1 MLEIIICLKNL
12 KLKTL
17 FSYDREELENPSEEN
32 REENYSNMENRKEY
46 NKIPNGNDAKDE
58 KVQLTDPV
66 TKSASTKSEIKK
78 PSALTLKLRKALDH
92 WITQTFMTSIT
103 VYILFA
109 DDVKMIVTTKEADD
123 AFSIVCVINML
134 IFTVEFIVSSL
145 VVEDY
150 FLGFYFWLDFVSIVS
165 MLLDVHWFYDVVI
178 NSVTGASSIEE
189 TVTTVDILVNTTSGN
204 STATGTKPNSNV
216 KSISALAKAGKGAKV
231 GSRAIRILRILRI
244 IRLVRISKLYKAS
257 EKLIEDKLNKELN
270 KFRKQN
276 NKAKDDSTN
285 PEDQPRNVPQES
297 KVGKKLSDL
306 TTRRVIILVLA
317 MMIGIILFNSNFYL
331 APLTSMD
338 FGIKVFSNF
347 DDPYDP
353 NLNLTFDIYVNEHM
367 NISSPIVYAKVGNL
381 SYGNFNDTD
390 ILREA
395 EKITASDEC
404 LTLDTS
410 GAGCIAIFDNTS
422 SSRLASIL
430 NIIKTIFICLVLSG
444 GAICFNKDTSEMVL
458 EPIESMIKKIED
470 ISKNPIEA
478 MQNNEKEEY
487 AKSLLEN
494 EEKAHKGC
502 LSCLK
507 CSKEEGAKKKTDA
520 PLETVILENTI
531 TKIGALLALGFGEA
545 GSEIIAK
552 NMQNNANGD
561 VNPLLPGKKVMAIYG
576 FCDIRNFTDTT
587 EVLQEKVM
595 IFVNEIAEIVHE
607 ITAEHCGSANKNIG
621 DAFLLVW
628 KFEDQF
634 VDVNQETKD
643 ITLINN
649 YSVNQICDMA
659 LISFIKIL
667 AKVHKSY
674 KLDKYR
680 KNEGL
685 NRRINNYCVKMGFG
699 LHLGWSIE
707 GAIGSTF
714 KIDASYLSPNVNKAS
729 GLEEK
734 TKEYGV
740 QLVISGDFISYLSEE
755 ARKRVRLIDKLVG
768 ENGEEETVYTVDIDM
783 SDLKIEERDPDD
795 GEQNQNEANKDAPTN
810 IMNAI
815 SAKKLEKYKK
825 RMKRKMNYDDAIN
838 GVRKIWQEFEDADE
852 DYAIMRRK
860 YTKEFYDF
868 YNLGFNHF
876 QDGDW
881 LKAKIYFEK
890 ANDVLGDKDGPTE
903 NLIRIMK
910 ENNFTRP
917 ADWKGNTAEHGH

>member
-1 MLEIIICLKNL
+1 M
-12 KLKTL
+12 
-17 FSYDREELENPSEEN
+17 
-32 REENYSNMENRKEY
+32 
-46 NKIPNGNDAKDE
+46 
-58 KVQLTDPV
+58 
-66 TKSASTKSEIKK
+66 
-78 PSALTLKLRKALDH
+78 
-92 WITQTFMTSIT
+92 
-103 VYILFA
+103 
-109 DDVKMIVTTKEADD
+109 
-123 AFSIVCVINML
+123 
-134 IFTVEFIVSSL
+134 
-145 VVEDY
+145 
-150 FLGFYFWLDFVSIVS
+150 
-165 MLLDVHWFYDVVI
+165 
-178 NSVTGASSIEE
+178 
-189 TVTTVDILVNTTSGN
+189 
-204 STATGTKPNSNV
+204 
-216 KSISALAKAGKGAKV
+216 
-231 GSRAIRILRILRI
+231 
-244 IRLVRISKLYKAS
+244 
-257 EKLIEDKLNKELN
+257 
-270 KFRKQN
+270 
-276 NKAKDDSTN
+276 
-285 PEDQPRNVPQES
+285 
-297 KVGKKLSDL
+297 
-306 TTRRVIILVLA
+306 
-317 MMIGIILFNSNFYL
+317 
-331 APLTSMD
+331 
-338 FGIKVFSNF
+338 
-347 DDPYDP
+347 
-353 NLNLTFDIYVNEHM
+353 
-367 NISSPIVYAKVGNL
+367 
-381 SYGNFNDTD
+381 
-390 ILREA
+390 
-395 EKITASDEC
+395 
-404 LTLDTS
+404 
-410 GAGCIAIFDNTS
+410 
-422 SSRLASIL
+422 
-430 NIIKTIFICLVLSG
+430 VLSG

-502 LSCLK
+502 FSCLK
-507 CSKEEGAKKKTDA
+507 CSKEEGVKKKNDA

-634 VDVNQETKD
+634 VDVNPETKD
-643 ITLINN
+643 INLINT

-783 SDLKIEERDPDD
+783 SDLKIEDRDPDD
-795 GEQNQNEANKDAPTN
+795 GEQNQNDGNKACANKLN
-810 IMNAI
+810 ECHFC
-815 SAKKLEKYKK
+815 EKT
-825 RMKRKMNYDDAIN
+825 
-838 GVRKIWQEFEDADE
+838 RKIQ
-852 DYAIMRRK
+852 
-860 YTKEFYDF
+860 
-868 YNLGFNHF
+868 
-876 QDGDW
+876 
-881 LKAKIYFEK
+881 
-890 ANDVLGDKDGPTE
+890 
-903 NLIRIMK
+903 K
-910 ENNFTRP
+910 ENEKKN
-917 ADWKGNTAEHGH
+917 EL

>member
-1 MLEIIICLKNL
+1 
-12 KLKTL
+12 
-17 FSYDREELENPSEEN
+17 
-32 REENYSNMENRKEY
+32 MENRRDY
-46 NKIPNGNDAKDE
+46 NKIPNGNEVKDE
-58 KVQLTDPV
+58 KVQLTDPAKP
-66 TKSASTKSEIKK
+66 TPSKPEIKK
-78 PSALTLKLRKALDH
+78 PSALTLKMRRSLDH
-92 WITQTFMTSIT
+92 WITQTFMTTLT

-109 DDVKMIVTTKEADD
+109 DDIKMICTTKDADD
-123 AFSIVCVINML
+123 AFSTVCVINMC
-134 IFTVEFIVSSL
+134 IFTIEFVISSF

-178 NSVTGASSIEE
+178 NSVTASS
-189 TVTTVDILVNTTSGN
+189 TTVDVEIITN
-204 STATGTKPNSNV
+204 STSTGTGTKPNSNV

-257 EKLIEDKLNKELN
+257 EKLIEEKLNNELN
-270 KFRKQN
+270 KFRKPKN
-276 NKAKDDSTN
+276 NNNSNKSKDDNNNN
-285 PEDQPRNVPQES
+285 PDDQPQQNVPQES

-353 NLNLTFDIYVNEHM
+353 NLNLTFDIYVNEHR

-381 SYGNFNDTD
+381 TYGNFNDTD

-395 EKITASDEC
+395 EKITASDDC
-404 LTLDTS
+404 LTIDPTGS
-410 GAGCIAIFDNTS
+410 GCIAVFDNTS

-430 NIIKTIFICLVLSG
+430 NIIKTIFICMVLSG

-502 LSCLK
+502 FSCLK
-507 CSKEEGAKKKTDA
+507 CSKEEGVKKKNDA

-634 VDVNQETKD
+634 VDVNPETKD
-643 ITLINN
+643 INLINT

-783 SDLKIEERDPDD
+783 SDLKIEDRDPDD
-795 GEQNQNEANKDAPTN
+795 GEQNQNDGNKDMPTN

-825 RMKRKMNYDDAIN
+825 RMKRKMNYEDAIN

-890 ANDVLGDKDGPTE
+890 ANEVLGDKDGPTE
-903 NLIRIMK
+903 NLMRIMK

>member
-1 MLEIIICLKNL
+1 
-12 KLKTL
+12 
-17 FSYDREELENPSEEN
+17 
-32 REENYSNMENRKEY
+32 MENRRDY
-46 NKIPNGNDAKDE
+46 NKIPNGNEVKDE
-58 KVQLTDPV
+58 KVQLTDPAKP
-66 TKSASTKSEIKK
+66 TPSKPEIKK
-78 PSALTLKLRKALDH
+78 PSALTLKMRRSLDH
-92 WITQTFMTSIT
+92 WITQTFMTTLT

-109 DDVKMIVTTKEADD
+109 DDIKMICTTKDADD
-123 AFSIVCVINML
+123 AFSTVCVINMC
-134 IFTVEFIVSSL
+134 IFTIEFVISSF

-178 NSVTGASSIEE
+178 NSVTASS
-189 TVTTVDILVNTTSGN
+189 TTVDVEIITN
-204 STATGTKPNSNV
+204 STSTGTGTKPNSNV

-257 EKLIEDKLNKELN
+257 EKLIEEKLNNELN
-270 KFRKQN
+270 KFRKPKN
-276 NKAKDDSTN
+276 NNSNKSKDENNNN
-285 PEDQPRNVPQES
+285 PDDQPQQNVPQES

-353 NLNLTFDIYVNEHM
+353 NLNLTFDIYVNEHR

-381 SYGNFNDTD
+381 TYGNFNDTD
-390 ILREA
+390 MLREA

-404 LTLDTS
+404 LIVDPS
-410 GAGCIAIFDNTS
+410 GSGCIAIFDNTS

-430 NIIKTIFICLVLSG
+430 NIIKTIFICMVLSG

-502 LSCLK
+502 FSCLK
-507 CSKEEGAKKKTDA
+507 CSKEEGVKKKNDA

-634 VDVNQETKD
+634 VDVNPETKD
-643 ITLINN
+643 INLINT

-783 SDLKIEERDPDD
+783 SDLKIEDRDPDD
-795 GEQNQNEANKDAPTN
+795 GEQNQNDGNKDAPTN
-810 IMNAI
+810 LMNAI

-825 RMKRKMNYDDAIN
+825 RMKRKMNYEDAIN

-890 ANDVLGDKDGPTE
+890 ANEVLGDKDGPTE
-903 NLIRIMK
+903 NLMRIMK

>member
-1 MLEIIICLKNL
+1 
-12 KLKTL
+12 
-17 FSYDREELENPSEEN
+17 
-32 REENYSNMENRKEY
+32 MENKRDY
-46 NKIPNGNDAKDE
+46 NKIPNGNEVKDE
-58 KVQLTDPV
+58 KVLSDPG
-66 TKSASTKSEIKK
+66 KSAPLKKEPYK
-78 PSALTLKLRKALDH
+78 PSALTLKMRAGLEH
-92 WITQTFMTSIT
+92 WMTQTFMTSLT

-109 DDVKMIVTTKEADD
+109 DDIKMICTEKDADD
-123 AFSIVCVINML
+123 GFSTMCVIIMTIFSIE
-134 IFTVEFIVSSL
+134 FTISSI

-165 MLLDVHWFYDVVI
+165 MLLDVHWFYDLVI
-178 NSVTGASSIEE
+178 SSVSATAA
-189 TVTTVDILVNTTSGN
+189 VDDITDP
-204 STATGTKPNSNV
+204 TANGGVKTNV
-216 KSISALAKAGKGAKV
+216 KSISTLAKAGRGAKV

-257 EKLIEDKLNKELN
+257 EKLIEDKLNREMN
-270 KFRKQN
+270 KYRIKN
-276 NKAKDDSTN
+276 ATDAANKAADKTKNNDSDKN
-285 PEDQPRNVPQES
+285 INNNGASFNDQPHQQQENVPQES

-306 TTRRVIILVLA
+306 TTRRVIILVLS

-347 DDPYDP
+347 DDVFDP
-353 NLNLTFDIYVNEHM
+353 NFNLTFDIYVKEHM
-367 NISSPIVYAKVGNL
+367 NISSPIIYSKVGNL
-381 SYGNFNDTD
+381 TYTNGVDPSK
-390 ILREA
+390 LRDA
-395 EKITASDEC
+395 EKIEAIDDC
-404 LTLDTS
+404 FNIPR
-410 GAGCIAIFDNTS
+410 IANSTDPNCFAVFDNRS
-422 SSRLASIL
+422 SSKLASVL

-458 EPIESMIKKIED
+458 EPIESMIKKIKD

-494 EEKAHKGC
+494 EENHSKGC
-502 LSCLK
+502 LACFK
-507 CSKEEGAKKKTDA
+507 CKKGNEGKQEA

-552 NMQNNANGD
+552 NMQNNTNGD
-561 VNPLLPGKKVMAIYG
+561 VNPLLPGKKVMAVYG

-628 KFEDQF
+628 KFEDQY
-634 VDVNQETKD
+634 VDVNPENKD
-643 ITLINN
+643 ITLIN
-649 YSVNQICDMA
+649 SFPVNQICDMA

-680 KNEGL
+680 KHEGL
-685 NRRINNYCVKMGFG
+685 NRRINNYSVKMGFG

-714 KIDASYLSPNVNKAS
+714 KIDASYLSPNVNTAS
-729 GLEEK
+729 KLEEK

-740 QLVISGDFISYLSEE
+740 QLVISGEFISFLSED
-755 ARKRVRLIDKLVG
+755 AKKRVRIIDRLFG
-768 ENGEEETVYTVDIDM
+768 ENGEEETVYTVDIDL
-783 SDLKIEERDPDD
+783 SPLKIEEKDP
-795 GEQNQNEANKDAPTN
+795 EMEENNNNEGNTNKEGTTTLV
-810 IMNAI
+810 NAI
-815 SAKKLEKYKK
+815 SVKKLEKYKK
-825 RMKRKMNYDDAIN
+825 RIKRKMNYEDAIN
-838 GVRKIWQEFEDADE
+838 GVRKIWVEFEDADE
-852 DYAIMRRK
+852 DYALMRRK

-890 ANDVLGDKDGPTE
+890 AHEVLGDKDGPTE
-903 NLIRIMK
+903 NLMRIMK

-917 ADWKGNTAEHGH
+917 NDWKGNRAEHGH